1 MPLAEASE
9 GRKNSFLTGKDFRKI
24 QAQGGSAMYAA
35 VWGLKEERHQRSFR
49 DATNNKQD
57 KEQTTDQIRSKLMT

>member
-35 VWGLKEERHQRSFR
+35 VWGLKEERHQRTQTINR
-49 DATNNKQD
+49 TKNKLQMRS
-57 KEQTTDQIRSKLMT
+57 DQS